1 MNPPVSSPVFLIIG
15 FFIAVTVYGA
25 SRILGLWRRT
35 RQLPELLIAIVML
48 GIGAL
53 GVGLSYLV
61 TVLVPVGSLQN
72 ALAFVPMLGVHIGV
86 GALWAFTWRVYHPE
100 SGVARGVVYAAWV
113 VLAGLW
119 LLAAAQGSARVL
131 QTPPLHT
138 WTTSVYV
145 GAMAWSAVES
155 LRYWMAMRKRLKLG
169 LADALTTH
177 RFVLW
182 AAATG
187 SAAIGTTIGAVASR
201 LMPVAE
207 GTAHAGVM
215 LCYAG
220 FGLAAA
226 ICFWLAF
233 LPPQAYRD
241 RIVRRAASAT
251 S

>member
-1 MNPPVSSPVFLIIG
+1 MSRLVSVPVFVLVG

-25 SRILGLWRRT
+25 ARILGLWRRT

-53 GVGLSYLV
+53 GVGLSYLT
-61 TVLVPVGSLQN
+61 TVLVPVGPLQN

-100 SGVARGVVYAAWV
+100 SPVARGVVYAAWA

-119 LLAAAQGSARVL
+119 LLAAAGGSARAL
-131 QTPPLHT
+131 QAPPLHT

-155 LRYWMAMRKRLKLG
+155 SRYWVAMRNRLRLG

-177 RFVLW
+177 RFLLW
-182 AAATG
+182 GAATG
-187 SAAIGTTIGAVASR
+187 CAATGTTIGAVAQR
-201 LMPVAE
+201 LAPAAE
-207 GTAHAGVM
+207 GTAHPGVM

-226 ICFWLAF
+226 VCFWLAF

-241 RIVRRAASAT
+241 RIARGGAAAAS
-251 S
+251 